1 MKSGIKAC
9 PVFDYNQLKDE
20 NQHISKYVLDKFC
33 IDMTDTILYDAED
46 AESRDDN
53 VDYRTFRSHPLV
65 RVGDGKYLI
74 YSLHLLLKR

>member
-20 NQHISKYVLDKFC
+20 NQLISKSVLDKFC
-33 IDMTDTILYDAED
+33 IDMTDTIPYD